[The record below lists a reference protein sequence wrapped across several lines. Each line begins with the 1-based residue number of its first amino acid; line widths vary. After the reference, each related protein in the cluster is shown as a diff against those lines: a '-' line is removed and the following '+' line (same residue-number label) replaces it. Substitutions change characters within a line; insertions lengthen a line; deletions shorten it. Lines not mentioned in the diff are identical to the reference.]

1 MVRLQSM
8 SLMCIGF
15 NVVLNI
21 FPFLM
26 NETGLTNWGIFEMI
40 TTILLLSNLVFPVM
54 VAFGGALLGIGA
66 MILKEKPV
74 LKSIVATIANMVY
87 IIGYFSFWKMV

>member
-1 MVRLQSM
+1 MIRFQSM

-15 NVVLNI
+15 NVGSNI
-21 FPFLM
+21 LTFLM
-26 NETGLTNWGIFEMI
+26 NETGLANGGLFEM
-40 TTILLLSNLVFPVM
+40 TTILLLSNIVLSVM

-66 MILKEKPV
+66 MILKEKPA
-74 LKSIVATIANMVY
+74 LKSVVATLANIVY